1 MTKKKLP
8 AKPWMFPKPAVLV
21 GAMVKGKPNFNTIAN
36 CGIICYDP
44 PMVSVSSY
52 RGHYTNLGVRK
63 QKTFSVNFPNAKL
76 ARLADFCGLY
86 SGRKVDKSKVFKIFF
101 GELKT
106 APLIEECP
114 VNLECRLEKIIRLG
128 EDEVF
133 VGRIVA
139 IYADEKCMKAG
150 RLSIKRIDPLV
161 YSTADKKYF
170 RVGKEIGRAYNMGK
184 KMNRD

>member
-21 GAMVKGKPNFNTIAN
+21 GAMVRGRPNFNTIAN

-44 PMVSVSSY
+44 PMVSVSSDKS
-52 RGHYTNLGVRK
+52 HYTNLGIRK
-63 QKTFSVNFPNAKL
+63 QKTFSVNFPSAKM

-86 SGRKVDKSKVFKIFF
+86 SGNKVDKSKVFKVFF
-101 GELKT
+101 GDLKT

-114 VNLECRLEKIIRLG
+114 VNLECKLVKTLRLG

-133 VGRIVA
+133 VGKIIA
-139 IYADEKCMKAG
+139 IWADEKCMRDEKLA
-150 RLSIKRIDPLV
+150 IKKIDPLI
-161 YSTADKKYF
+161 YSTADKKYY
-170 RVGKEIGRAYNMGK
+170 RVGKEIGRAYSIGK
-184 KMNRD
+184 R